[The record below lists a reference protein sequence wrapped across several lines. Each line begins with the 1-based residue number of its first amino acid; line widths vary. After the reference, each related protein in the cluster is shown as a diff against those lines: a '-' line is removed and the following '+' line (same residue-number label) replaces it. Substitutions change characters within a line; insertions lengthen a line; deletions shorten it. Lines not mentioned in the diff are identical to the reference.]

1 MPVSNRPLF
10 SPPVLAAVMVLCTL
24 AIWLLNLTAPSSKL
38 PTPNLETWH
47 TTSDIPVTWV
57 KHANWETGDK
67 LEIRLVFRSEEHDA
81 NLVQTTLAMLMSNSL
96 PLSTASIN
104 QRLSPLAAKVSSYY
118 DHESQVIGL
127 TLSNQSQYLNPT
139 LALVTNWL
147 KQPDFKLRT
156 FEQWQRQQQNAQAS
170 KHALVN
176 TLFDTQ
182 HSMEQVISL
191 KDIQDYYYQLQKS
204 ATHIYIVGHLSDQVR
219 PSVEE
224 ALNQISLGYQ
234 LEDHKKATLDEIKA
248 SHVTQLN
255 KQASSQLWQS
265 RSAIALTPMTSV
277 KEWISLQIWGA
288 DLVSTLNSQAD
299 IDFVQLGLTLSAL
312 QPWAGWN
319 IQYAEQLIID
329 SPQSAEEQTGARFSA
344 NSFIHR
350 DNIPSINDRARFADL
365 FSRFKD
371 QLGQQAQSSTWWA
384 YMATQVVHEQG
395 SVPLEDFIESYK
407 EAIDTF
413 TIDDYQNIIEPLIK
427 ADSYQEIQ
435 TYQ

>member
-1 MPVSNRPLF
+1 MPVSNKPLF

-38 PTPNLETWH
+38 PTPSLETWH
-47 TTSDIPVTWV
+47 TTSNIPVTWL

-67 LEIRLVFRSEEHDA
+67 LEIRLVFRSKEHNA
-81 NLVQTTLAMLMSNSL
+81 RLVQTTLAMLMSNSL
-96 PLSTASIN
+96 PLSTSSIN

-118 DHESQVIGL
+118 DHESQIIGL

-139 LALVTNWL
+139 LTLVSNWL

-156 FEQWQRQQQNAQAS
+156 FEQWQRQHSNTEAS
-170 KHALVN
+170 KHTLLQALFN
-176 TLFDTQ
+176 SE
-182 HSMEQVISL
+182 HGMEKGIKL
-191 KDIQDYYYQLQKS
+191 TDIQDYYYQLQKS
-204 ATHIYIVGHLSDQVR
+204 AAHIYIVGHLPEQIR

-224 ALNQISLGYQ
+224 ALNQISLDYQ
-234 LEDHKKATLDEIKA
+234 VADHENLILNDIQE
-248 SHVTQLN
+248 SHVIELN
-255 KQASSQLWQS
+255 KKASSQLWQS
-265 RSAIALTPMTSV
+265 QSAIALAPMTSI

-288 DLVSTLNSQAD
+288 DLVSTLNNQAH

-319 IQYAEQLIID
+319 IQYAEKLIVGNT
-329 SPQSAEEQTGARFSA
+329 QSTEEQTGKRFSA
-344 NSFIHR
+344 NSFIRR
-350 DNIPSINDRARFADL
+350 DNIPSMNDRARFADL

-371 QLGQQAQSSTWWA
+371 QLEQQTQSSTWWA

-395 SVPLEDFIESYK
+395 TLSLKDFIGSYK

-413 TIDDYQNIIEPLIK
+413 TIDDYQNIIETLIN

-435 TYQ
+435 SYQ